1 MIQNVREG
9 REEREAADTLLC
21 QVAAGCTFLQGVP
34 RSAVLIYNGVVQV
47 LPGGR
52 LLAAADEAGAVS
64 VSDLRMLGTPRK
76 ALLWQVPMLPLS
88 SSNIDPFK
96 VYDQCNA

>member
-1 MIQNVREG
+1 MQKGVN
-9 REEREAADTLLC
+9 LLPESTAC
-21 QVAAGCTFLQGVP
+21 HIGDA
-34 RSAVLIYNGVVQV
+34 VQV

-76 ALLWQVPMLPLS
+76 ALLWQVRMLPLPCS
-88 SSNIDPFK
+88 SPDSFK
-96 VYDQCNA
+96 TYSPHDK

>member
-1 MIQNVREG
+1 M
-9 REEREAADTLLC
+9 
-21 QVAAGCTFLQGVP
+21 
-34 RSAVLIYNGVVQV
+34 
-47 LPGGR
+47 PGGR